1 MAEYATTK
9 EPTEEQTLATDAY
22 ALTYQGYEYVCR
34 EIKQNKAE
42 LAAIQT
48 LLSEEQQKLAA
59 IQTLVSDAE
68 AAFASKMGKSKM
80 LEDDLLAHKLAMD
93 KLRNSGK
100 VLFAGGLEF
109 HDGKYVKSSDF
120 HQKPVTPDPLESST
134 ALAAGGGAKSPPS
147 EKCDA
152 GTPSVKEVNEDS
164 PYTQMQLRDRRTFTT
179 VKEVIESL
187 VYSYEDSQST
197 QMRLRDGTTFTNP
210 GGRYCTGIAYINATV
225 LFQGSIYDFSDDV
238 PGIFDTDGA
247 NLAEQ
252 IVSFYNDGD
261 KLQKLRV
268 MAACFLPINRD
279 AKSKGRNGDLPNVTY
294 FLTLFLLNHGID
306 FVVVDPKHN
315 VTDKDVRIINVS
327 KVLRDLKDRNLE
339 IRTAFEKTTDG
350 RGLSTVIYQRGN
362 GHPSDKTCDQIKKAT
377 GLPRDD
383 IMHTIL
389 VPGKYEN
396 GLFGGNCY
404 TEFSKSVA
412 SVLHQPSIIDE
423 WVRRSNK
430 SSIEEM
436 FTVLDPFSGYALYA
450 AVSHKGYGIN
460 PDYMSILAFYQGK
473 YTPLKMS
480 SIGEH

>member
-1 MAEYATTK
+1 MAEHAMQ
-9 EPTEEQTLATDAY
+9 PTEKQNLATGAY
-22 ALTYQGYEYVCR
+22 GLAYQGYQLVCR
-34 EIKQNKAE
+34 QIEQNKAE
-42 LAAIQT
+42 LANIGNT
-48 LLSEEQQKLAA
+48 LSEEQQKLAA

-68 AAFASKMGKSKM
+68 AAFASKMDESKM
-80 LEDDLLAHKLAMD
+80 LEDDLLAHKVAMD
-93 KLRNSGK
+93 MQRDSGN

-120 HQKPVTPDPLESST
+120 PQKPVTPDPLESST
-134 ALAAGGGAKSPPS
+134 ALAAGGGAKSFS
-147 EKCDA
+147 
-152 GTPSVKEVNEDS
+152 SVK
-164 PYTQMQLRDRRTFTT
+164 R
-179 VKEVIESL
+179 VIESL
-187 VYSYEDSQST
+187 EYSYGNAIDT

-210 GGRYCTGIAYINATV
+210 GGRYCTGIANVNAEM
-225 LFQGSIYDFSDDV
+225 LFTGKIYDFSDDV
-238 PGIFDTDGA
+238 PGIFAADGA

-261 KLQKLRV
+261 KLQKLRN

-306 FVVVDPKHN
+306 FVVVDPRHN

-327 KVLRDLKDRNLE
+327 KVLRDLKVRNLE

-350 RGLSTVIYQRGN
+350 RGLSTVMYQRGN

-377 GLPRDD
+377 GLPRED
-383 IMHTIL
+383 IMHTSL

-423 WVRRSNK
+423 WVRQSNK